1 MFDYTQVP
9 SLIGQWSS
17 HCGFLVNIYIFLD
30 LYRDFLNFPWIFFH
44 RKRNW
49 RLRMN
54 TFKEYR
60 HRIVL
65 YTYIHRIVYT
75 EFFKIFLFDISEKKT
90 NKRRLWTIIFIK
102 FVQTSLDAY
111 ERSSCLQFSVRFFKR
126 KRSKPMNDHFYR
138 ISNFSKFFSSIFL
151 KKKTIKR
158 RLWTILYF
166 LSDIFRKKANEGRL
180 IFIVF

>member
-30 LYRDFLNFPWIFFH
+30 LYRDFLNFPRIFYH

-65 YTYIHRIVYT
+65 HTLN
-75 EFFKIFLFDISEKKT
+75 FL
-90 NKRRLWTIIFIK
+90 
-102 FVQTSLDAY
+102 
-111 ERSSCLQFSVRFFKR
+111 
-126 KRSKPMNDHFYR
+126 
-138 ISNFSKFFSSIFL
+138 KFFSSIFL
-151 KKKTIKR
+151 ERKR
-158 RLWTILYF
+158 TRDAYEQSFLSNLFKHLSTPMNGHRVFNFLSDFSKERDQSLWTIT
-166 LSDIFRKKANEGRL
+166 
-180 IFIVF
+180 FIVFRIFQNFSLRYF